1 MKVKM
6 KPTSVIIV
14 KLGLNTGGDTQQ
26 FFTNTCALH
35 MDKYVPFDTGS
46 LAETVIINGKPNKT
60 NVYGD
65 TIVYN
70 QDYAKYVYYGLS
82 RTGKKMNY
90 QKDKHP
96 EAGPYWDKRMMSAEK
111 QQVVKEVQDYIKTR
125 R

>member
-60 NVYGD
+60 NVYG
-65 TIVYN
+65 
-70 QDYAKYVYYGLS
+70 
-82 RTGKKMNY
+82 
-90 QKDKHP
+90 
-96 EAGPYWDKRMMSAEK
+96 
-111 QQVVKEVQDYIKTR
+111 
-125 R
+125 